1 MDVRG
6 QMDRIYGGMAPE
18 DIPWNR
24 REPPDLLVQ
33 LVDSQLVSPC
43 DAVDLGCGFGHY
55 ATWLASRGFRV
66 TGLDISATA
75 IEQARRH
82 AADVGVSCRFVV
94 ADLTREVPEFDDR
107 FDFAYDWEVL
117 HHVFPEERQQY
128 VNNVHRMLRPG
139 GRYLSV
145 CFSEEDP
152 AFGGEGKVRETPLGT
167 TLYFSSENELR
178 DLFSASFDV
187 ETLGVVEIAGTPR
200 LHRAVRA
207 FMRKPGDDGHPIPSH
222 RRPY

>member
-6 QMDRIYGGMAPE
+6 QMDRIYGGTAPE

-24 REPPDLLVQ
+24 REPPGLLVQ
-33 LVDSQLVSPC
+33 LVESRVVTPC
-43 DAVDLGCGFGHY
+43 EAVDLGCGLGHY
-55 ATWLASRGFRV
+55 TRWLASRGFQV

-75 IEQARRH
+75 IELARRA
-82 AADVGVSCRFVV
+82 AADAGVSCNFVV
-94 ADLTREVPEFDDR
+94 ADLTREVSAFDDR

-152 AFGGEGKVRETPLGT
+152 AFGGRGKIRETPIGT
-167 TLYFSSENELR
+167 TLHFSSERELH
-178 DLFSASFDV
+178 DLFAPLFDI
-187 ETLGVVEIAGTPR
+187 ELLDVVDIVGSPR
-200 LHRAVRA
+200 SHRAVRA
-207 FMRKPGDDGHPIPSH
+207 FMRK
-222 RRPY
+222 R